1 MRNMPPG
8 RTARPWLRNRLDTA
22 RRGIDVL
29 EEKTHALVQEHR
41 RLAQHVEDTR
51 QVWEDTCRE
60 ADRWFERAAVIGGSQ
75 QFELARGA
83 LGATAS
89 AHVVWRSMMGVAYPA
104 QVDVQVPEADDV
116 ATLGRSS
123 ALADAAAAY
132 RDAVVAGLDHAAATR
147 ALDLIG
153 TELVTTRRRLR
164 ALEHRWVPQL
174 EQAAHD
180 VDVALAEAERED
192 MVRARWAARGRKGE
206 QP

>member
-1 MRNMPPG
+1 MRNLPPG
-8 RTARPWLRNRLDTA
+8 RTARPWLRDRLATA
-22 RRGIDVL
+22 HRGIDVL

-41 RLAQHVEDTR
+41 RLAQHVDDTR
-51 QVWEDTCRE
+51 RAWEARWRE

-83 LGATAS
+83 LGATAD
-89 AHVVWRSMMGVAYPA
+89 ARVAWRSMMGVTYPA
-104 QVDVQVPEADDV
+104 QVDVAVPATDDV

-123 ALADAAAAY
+123 ALTDAAAAY
-132 RDAVVAGLDHAAATR
+132 REAVVAGLDHAAATR
-147 ALDLIG
+147 ALELIEA
-153 TELVTTRRRLR
+153 ELATSRRRLR

-192 MVRARWAARGRKGE
+192 MVRARWAARGRKGDG
-206 QP
+206 